1 MEILTTQEGAVTVI
15 APAGRVDTA
24 TAPELDA
31 AVEGAIAGGARRLLV
46 DLANVPY
53 VSSMGLRTL
62 LLAAKRLR
70 GPDERF
76 GLAGLAPEVE
86 KVMRLTGFSSIIS
99 CYPTRSEAV
108 EALSA

>member
-15 APAGRVDTA
+15 APVGRVDTA

-46 DLANVPY
+46 DLAGVPY

-76 GLAGLAPEVE
+76 GLAGLTPEVE
-86 KVMRLTGFSSIIS
+86 KVMRLTGFASIIA
-99 CYPTRSEAV
+99 CYASRDEAV
-108 EALSA
+108 AALAA